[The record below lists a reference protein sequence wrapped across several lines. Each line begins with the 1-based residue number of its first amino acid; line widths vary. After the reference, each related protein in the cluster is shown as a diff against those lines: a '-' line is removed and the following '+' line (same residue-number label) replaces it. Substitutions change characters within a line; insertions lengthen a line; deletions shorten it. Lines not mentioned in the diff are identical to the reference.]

1 MSCGVLQ
8 RCISYASEPLS
19 LRAPSIAPDVCE
31 GGSEAAAGGEKRDAA
46 GQLVDTSVGSQFKI
60 NARSTMSRSGGYK
73 ERQSRANGMDER
85 NGGVPEYKRRGD
97 VIRLQRDSA
106 ACGGSIV
113 LGGRKGFM

>member
-31 GGSEAAAGGEKRDAA
+31 GGSEAAAGGEKRDDAA

-60 NARSTMSRSGGYK
+60 KARSTMSRSGGIKKGRVKQTGWMRGMEVCLNIK
-73 ERQSRANGMDER
+73 EE
-85 NGGVPEYKRRGD
+85 VT
-97 VIRLQRDSA
+97 L
-106 ACGGSIV
+106 
-113 LGGRKGFM
+113 